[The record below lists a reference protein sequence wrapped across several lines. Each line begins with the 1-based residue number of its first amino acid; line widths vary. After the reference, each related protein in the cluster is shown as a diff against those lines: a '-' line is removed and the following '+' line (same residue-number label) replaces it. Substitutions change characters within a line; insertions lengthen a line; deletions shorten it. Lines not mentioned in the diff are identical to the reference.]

1 MDVEAG
7 EMLPKLVAAVEMVLN
22 PLTPHLQRLEAH
34 QACEDFKENSPLCAK
49 CGVLMANVAQSDIT
63 RHFGLQLLEHSVKYR
78 WNNMSAEEKLFIKE
92 NTLEMLAKGTL
103 DLLSERAHIKDG
115 LSRIMVEMI
124 KREWPQHW
132 ATLMQEL
139 NAICKLGLTQTE
151 LVLLV
156 FLRLD
161 EDVVMFQNFPQQRRR
176 EIQQALT
183 NNMAELYSYFMTT
196 LQTSYNVYKQ
206 LPSNVEIATANCRVA
221 QAVLCTLSA
230 YVDWISMTY
239 IADNSGLLLQMLCTM
254 LHDDYLQLPAAE
266 CLLIIT
272 NRKGKV
278 EDRKPLLILFNDDAM
293 SIILTAAIKASE
305 HSAFD
310 ETRYLFLKK
319 LCQVLT
325 ALGHQLCAIWGTTEN
340 VAQPPNFEKYL
351 KAILAFTQHPSQVLG
366 SYTQSL
372 WGMFLRHPQISQD
385 AVLVS
390 FIPEVVKTTTTT
402 LIKVGFPSLDNSP
415 SCAYTKLDF
424 DSDEDFNLFFSKYRA
439 EIAEVLRT
447 ATLLSPMVTFEVVT
461 RWLKTQ
467 LNKPLDIGGSERGHC
482 NLSSPAFLEWD
493 ALTVFLESVMSR
505 LKLTDTPP
513 SVQQDGT
520 RLMKEALLYNTNDP
534 LILSCVL
541 SCISAL
547 FIFIEHAPEI
557 LPQVLEKIFS
567 TVVFNIEGQTKATR
581 SKAVRNVRR
590 HACSVMIKISKQYP
604 HLLVPAFDQLYSHIK
619 KLSEDPDELS
629 QMEKCTLSE
638 SLILISNQ
646 HKNFDRQSCFLGE
659 ILKPVKDIWLSG
671 EVKEALWSAEKF
683 ITYVGLDQAPV
694 EPSSADTCGIN
705 RSHIMYCINTIRAIL
720 TRSTWPE
727 QKDVAVAGGFAL
739 RTLDSGTVVMRNPS
753 TVHLI
758 PMLDSVL
765 ALARTTNALW
775 LPGNLQRR
783 HPEFAKAYDLLEVDR
798 QVILG
803 IHPPCVD
810 NTDAPTNR
818 QPLERMQS
826 FLTTIHDN
834 CYHILGNLGQSLGH
848 EFYQAPNLAVLL
860 NSTVLVN
867 LDTVPDYRLRPI
879 LRVFM
884 KGYVHWCPKEYF
896 QTALLPVLTVLCPYM
911 LERLMA
917 KWQIIDERYALKT
930 DDSEEDESQEILEE
944 QIIRQLTREYIE
956 LIGILFRDKKGIDA
970 QDDTAMDDGEAVTS
984 KDDSISELGQ
994 LILMAENVYSC
1005 IVLTAFNGLT
1015 WHDTPTCHKCII
1027 LCWSLIKQV
1036 SVTLTWHDTPTCHKC
1051 IILCCYWPRERCSQT
1066 IWFTCSLLYSMD
1078 SSSTVN
1084 MTAFYPPL
1092 LTLALQM
1099 YEHLRPLYPA
1109 LSQLMLQ
1116 IPSCAQQPL
1125 TAFEER
1131 LFATTPQKQLPEKKK
1146 KEQFKK
1152 LVQAI
1157 IGKNVSEA
1165 FQRNVHIK
1173 NLPPMYRTNRPK
1185 MPSVFDMS
1193 LAEVGLCS
1201 LFSSTAENGD

>member
-22 PLTPHLQRLEAH
+22 PLTPHQQRLEAH
-34 QACEDFKENSPLCAK
+34 QACEDFKENSPLCAR
-49 CGVLMANVAQSDIT
+49 CGVLMANMAQSDIT

-78 WNNMSAEEKLFIKE
+78 WNNMAAEEKLFIKE
-92 NTLEMLAKGTL
+92 NTLELLAKGTL
-103 DLLSERAHIKDG
+103 DLLSEHAHIKDG

-161 EDVVMFQNFPQQRRR
+161 EDVVMFQNIPAQRRR
-176 EIQQALT
+176 EIQQGLT
-183 NNMAELYSYFMTT
+183 INMSELYSYFITT
-196 LQTSYNVYKQ
+196 LQTSYNAYKQ
-206 LPSNVEIATANCRVA
+206 LPPTVELAMANCKVA

-239 IADNSGLLLQMLCTM
+239 IVDNSGLLLQMLCAM
-254 LHDDYLQLPAAE
+254 LHDNFLQLPAAE
-266 CLLIIT
+266 CLLTIT
-272 NRKGKV
+272 NRKGKI

-293 SIILTAAIKASE
+293 STILNAAIKASE

-325 ALGHQLCAIWGTTEN
+325 ALGHQLCALWGTTED
-340 VAQPPNFEKYL
+340 VAQPPNFQKYL
-351 KAILAFTQHPSQVLG
+351 KAILAFTLHPSQVLG

-372 WGMFLRHPQISQD
+372 WGMFLRHPLISKD
-385 AVLVS
+385 EILVS
-390 FIPEVVKTTTTT
+390 CIPEVVKTTTTT
-402 LIKVGFPSLDNSP
+402 LIKVGFPSQDNSR
-415 SCAYTKLDF
+415 SCAYAKLDF

-447 ATLLSPMVTFEVVT
+447 ATLLAPMVTFDVVT
-461 RWLKTQ
+461 RWLDTQ
-467 LNKPLDIGGSERGHC
+467 LKKPLDIGEGSERGHC

-505 LKLTDTPP
+505 LKLSATPA
-513 SVQQDGT
+513 SVQQDGI
-520 RLMKEALLYNTNDP
+520 RLMEEALVYNTNDP
-534 LILSCVL
+534 LILSSVL

-547 FIFIEHAPEI
+547 FIFIEHAPKI

-590 HACSVMIKISKQYP
+590 HACSVMIKISKQFP
-604 HLLVPAFDQLYSHIK
+604 QLLVPAFDQLCSHIK
-619 KLSEDPDELS
+619 KLSDDPDELS

-646 HKNFDRQSCFLGE
+646 HKNFARQCSFLGE

-671 EVKEALWSAEKF
+671 GVKEALWSAEKF

-705 RSHIMYCINTIRAIL
+705 RSHITYCINTIRAVL

-727 QKDVAVAGGFAL
+727 ETDVAVAGGFAL
-739 RTLDSGTVVMRNPS
+739 KTLDNGTVVMRNPS

-765 ALARTTNALW
+765 ALARSTNALW
-775 LPGNLQRR
+775 LPDNLQRR
-783 HPEFAKAYDLLEVDR
+783 HPEFAKAYDLLEVDK

-810 NTDAPTNR
+810 NTDALTNR

-834 CYHILGNLGQSLGH
+834 CYHILGYLGQSLGH
-848 EFYQAPNLAVLL
+848 EFYQAPNLAVTLT
-860 NSTVLVN
+860 NTIFVN
-867 LDTVPDYRLRPI
+867 LETVPDYRLRPI
-879 LRVFM
+879 LRIFM
-884 KGYVHWCPKEYF
+884 KGYVQWCPREYF
-896 QTALLPVLTVLCPYM
+896 QTTLLPVLTVLCPYM

-917 KWQIIDERYALKT
+917 KWQVIEERYALKT
-930 DDSEEDESQEILEE
+930 EDSEEDESQEILEE

-956 LIGILFRDKKGIDA
+956 LIGLLFRDKKCVDG
-970 QDDTAMDDGEAVTS
+970 QDDTVMDDGEGASS
-984 KDDSISELGQ
+984 KDDCLSELGQ
-994 LILMAENVYSC
+994 LILKAENVYSC
-1005 IVLTAFNGLT
+1005 LVLTVFNGLT
-1015 WHDTPTCHKCII
+1015 WQDTPTCNKCIV
-1027 LCWSLIKQV
+1027 LCWSLIKQLLAERSLQSDDMV
-1036 SVTLTWHDTPTCHKC
+1036 HLYTAVLHSLQRHGQHES
-1051 IILCCYWPRERCSQT
+1051 ILP
-1066 IWFTCSLLYSMD
+1066 
-1078 SSSTVN
+1078 
-1084 MTAFYPPL
+1084 AL

-1099 YEHLRPLYPA
+1099 YEHLRPMYPA
-1109 LSQLMLQ
+1109 LTEIMLQ
-1116 IPSCAQQPL
+1116 IPNCSEKAL
-1125 TAFEER
+1125 KTFEEK
-1131 LFATTPQKQLPEKKK
+1131 LFVTTPQKQMPDKKK

-1165 FQRNVHIK
+1165 FERKVQIK
-1173 NLPPMYRTNRPK
+1173 NLPPMYRTNRQK
-1185 MPSVFDMS
+1185 TPSILETGASDI
-1193 LAEVGLCS
+1193 GLCS
-1201 LFSSTAENGD
+1201 LFSPKAANGD